1 MDQLVFRGANDQAMT
16 NSLLVAQK
24 FGKRHVEVLDA
35 IRELLLKAENSTL
48 TENQLLTNLF
58 VLIDYD
64 IPINNGT
71 GASRKAPMYVI
82 NRDGFTLLVM
92 GFNGKDA
99 LNFKLDFLNAFNKME
114 SMLKSD
120 DYILARS
127 QEILNNRLQLAT
139 QQVQILESTVE
150 KQVEQIQLLAPKAS
164 YTDEVLQSTATYT
177 LTQIAHDLGMRS
189 VFELTGWCKSKGFL
203 FQQSGQWQPT
213 AKVAGK
219 GYFTTRTARFFHSDG
234 SVGSSLSTVVTE
246 LGRAWLHSQKQNDKL
261 AG

>member
-16 NSLLVAQK
+16 NSLLVAEK
-24 FGKRHVEVLDA
+24 FGKNHRDVLES
-35 IRELLLKAENSTL
+35 IRNLTAENSAAK
-48 TENQLLTNLF
+48 LLF
-58 VLIDYD
+58 IESEYD
-64 IPINNGT
+64 NRGKT
-71 GASRKAPMYVI
+71 YPMYII

>member
-16 NSLLVAQK
+16 NSLLVAEK
-24 FGKRHVEVLDA
+24 FGKNHRDVLES
-35 IRELLLKAENSTL
+35 IRKLTAENSAAK
-48 TENQLLTNLF
+48 LLF
-58 VLIDYD
+58 IESEYD
-64 IPINNGT
+64 NRG
-71 GASRKAPMYVI
+71 KMYPMYII

-92 GFNGKDA
+92 GFNGKGA
-99 LNFKLDFLNAFNKME
+99 LNFKLEFLNAFNKME

-139 QQVQILESTVE
+139 QKVQILESTVE

>member
-16 NSLLVAQK
+16 NSLLVAEK
-24 FGKRHVEVLDA
+24 FGKEHKNILRDISNLVA
-35 IRELLLKAENSTL
+35 QNSAAKLLFIES
-48 TENQLLTNLF
+48 E
-58 VLIDYD
+58 YD
-64 IPINNGT
+64 NRGKT
-71 GASRKAPMYVI
+71 YPMYVM
-82 NRDGFTLLVM
+82 NKDGFTLLVM

>member
-16 NSLLVAQK
+16 NSLLVAEK
-24 FGKRHVEVLDA
+24 FGKEHRDVLES
-35 IRELLLKAENSTL
+35 IRNLTAENSAAK
-48 TENQLLTNLF
+48 LLF
-58 VLIDYD
+58 IESEYD
-64 IPINNGT
+64 NRG
-71 GASRKAPMYVI
+71 KMYPMYII

-234 SVGSSLSTVVTE
+234 TVGSSLSTVVTE

>member
-16 NSLLVAQK
+16 NSLLVAEK
-24 FGKRHVEVLDA
+24 FGKNHRDVLESIRA
-35 IRELLLKAENSTL
+35 ILMTAENSA
-48 TENQLLTNLF
+48 LLSMF
-58 VLIDYD
+58 VESTYYSSQNKEL
-64 IPINNGT
+64 
-71 GASRKAPMYVI
+71 PMYVI

>member
-16 NSLLVAQK
+16 NSLLVAEK
-24 FGKRHVEVLDA
+24 FGKEHKNILRDILNLVA
-35 IRELLLKAENSTL
+35 QNSAAKL
-48 TENQLLTNLF
+48 LF
-58 VLIDYD
+58 VESEYD
-64 IPINNGT
+64 NRGKT
-71 GASRKAPMYVI
+71 YPMYVM
-82 NRDGFTLLVM
+82 NKDGFTLLVM

-246 LGRAWLHSQKQNDKL
+246 LGRAWLHSQKQNEKL

>member
-16 NSLLVAQK
+16 NSLLVAEK
-24 FGKRHVEVLDA
+24 FGKNHRDVLES
-35 IRELLLKAENSTL
+35 IRNLTAENSAAK
-48 TENQLLTNLF
+48 LLF
-58 VLIDYD
+58 IESEYD
-64 IPINNGT
+64 NRGKT
-71 GASRKAPMYVI
+71 YPMYII

-234 SVGSSLSTVVTE
+234 TVGSSLSTVVTE

>member
-16 NSLLVAQK
+16 NSLLVAEK
-24 FGKRHVEVLDA
+24 FGKEHRHVLDS
-35 IRELLLKAENSTL
+35 IRNLTAENSAAKL
-48 TENQLLTNLF
+48 LF
-58 VLIDYD
+58 VESEYD
-64 IPINNGT
+64 NRGKT
-71 GASRKAPMYVI
+71 YPMYVM
-82 NRDGFTLLVM
+82 NKDGFTLLVM

-234 SVGSSLSTVVTE
+234 SVGSSISTVVTE
-246 LGRAWLHSQKQNDKL
+246 LGRAWLHSQKQNEKL

>member
-16 NSLLVAQK
+16 NSLLVAEK
-24 FGKRHVEVLDA
+24 FGKEHRHVLDS
-35 IRELLLKAENSTL
+35 IRNLTAENSAAK
-48 TENQLLTNLF
+48 LLF
-58 VLIDYD
+58 IESEYD
-64 IPINNGT
+64 NRGKT
-71 GASRKAPMYVI
+71 YPMYVM
-82 NRDGFTLLVM
+82 NKDGFTLLVM

-114 SMLKSD
+114 TMLKSD

>member
-16 NSLLVAQK
+16 NSLLVAEK
-24 FGKRHVEVLDA
+24 FGKEHRHVLDS
-35 IRELLLKAENSTL
+35 IRNLTAENSAAK
-48 TENQLLTNLF
+48 LLF
-58 VLIDYD
+58 IESEYD
-64 IPINNGT
+64 NRG
-71 GASRKAPMYVI
+71 KMYPMYII

-234 SVGSSLSTVVTE
+234 TVGSSLSTVVTE
-246 LGRAWLHSQKQNDKL
+246 LGRAWLHSQKQNEKL

>member
-16 NSLLVAQK
+16 NSLLVAEK
-24 FGKRHVEVLDA
+24 FGKNHRDVLES
-35 IRELLLKAENSTL
+35 IRNLTAENSAAKL
-48 TENQLLTNLF
+48 LF
-58 VLIDYD
+58 VESEYD
-64 IPINNGT
+64 NRGKT
-71 GASRKAPMYVI
+71 YPMYVM
-82 NRDGFTLLVM
+82 NKDGFTLLVM

-234 SVGSSLSTVVTE
+234 TVGSSLSTVVTE

>member
-16 NSLLVAQK
+16 NSLLVAEK
-24 FGKRHVEVLDA
+24 FGKNHRDVLESIRA
-35 IRELLLKAENSTL
+35 ILMTAENSA
-48 TENQLLTNLF
+48 LLSMF
-58 VLIDYD
+58 VESTYYSSQNKEL
-64 IPINNGT
+64 
-71 GASRKAPMYVI
+71 PMYAM

-92 GFNGKDA
+92 GFTGKEA
-99 LNFKLDFLNAFNKME
+99 LNFKLEFMSAFSKME
-114 SMLKSD
+114 TMLKSD

>member
-16 NSLLVAQK
+16 NSLLVAEK
-24 FGKRHVEVLDA
+24 FGKEHRHVLDS
-35 IRELLLKAENSTL
+35 IRSILMTAENSA
-48 TENQLLTNLF
+48 LLSMFIESTYYSSQNKEL
-58 VLIDYD
+58 
-64 IPINNGT
+64 
-71 GASRKAPMYVI
+71 PMYVI
-82 NRDGFTLLVM
+82 SRDGFTLLVM
-92 GFNGKDA
+92 GFNGKEA
-99 LNFKLDFLNAFNKME
+99 LSFKLEFMNAFNKME

>member
-16 NSLLVAQK
+16 NSLLVAEK
-24 FGKRHVEVLDA
+24 FGKEHRHVLDSIRA
-35 IRELLLKAENSTL
+35 ILTTAENSA
-48 TENQLLTNLF
+48 LLSMF
-58 VLIDYD
+58 VESTYYSSQNKEL
-64 IPINNGT
+64 
-71 GASRKAPMYVI
+71 PMYVI

-99 LNFKLDFLNAFNKME
+99 LSFKLEFMNAFNKME

>member
-16 NSLLVAQK
+16 NSLLVAEK
-24 FGKRHVEVLDA
+24 FGKEHKNILRDILNLVA
-35 IRELLLKAENSTL
+35 QNSAAKL
-48 TENQLLTNLF
+48 LF
-58 VLIDYD
+58 VESEYD
-64 IPINNGT
+64 NRGKT
-71 GASRKAPMYVI
+71 YPMYVM
-82 NRDGFTLLVM
+82 NKDGFTLLVM

>member
-16 NSLLVAQK
+16 NSLLVAEK
-24 FGKRHVEVLDA
+24 FGKEHRHVLDS
-35 IRELLLKAENSTL
+35 IRSILMTAENSA
-48 TENQLLTNLF
+48 LLSMFIESTYYSSQNKEL
-58 VLIDYD
+58 
-64 IPINNGT
+64 
-71 GASRKAPMYVI
+71 PMYVI
-82 NRDGFTLLVM
+82 SRDGFTLLVM

-99 LNFKLDFLNAFNKME
+99 LSFKLEFMNAFNKME

-234 SVGSSLSTVVTE
+234 TVGSSLSTVVTE

>member
-16 NSLLVAQK
+16 NSLLVAEK
-24 FGKRHVEVLDA
+24 FGKEHKNILRDILNLVA
-35 IRELLLKAENSTL
+35 QNSAAKL
-48 TENQLLTNLF
+48 LF
-58 VLIDYD
+58 VESEYD
-64 IPINNGT
+64 NRGKT
-71 GASRKAPMYVI
+71 YPMYVM
-82 NRDGFTLLVM
+82 NKDGFTLLVM

-234 SVGSSLSTVVTE
+234 TVGSSLSTVVTE

>member
-16 NSLLVAQK
+16 NSLLVAEK
-24 FGKRHVEVLDA
+24 FGKEHRHVLDS
-35 IRELLLKAENSTL
+35 IRSILMTAENSA
-48 TENQLLTNLF
+48 LLSMFIESTYYSSQNKEL
-58 VLIDYD
+58 
-64 IPINNGT
+64 
-71 GASRKAPMYVI
+71 PMYVI
-82 NRDGFTLLVM
+82 SRDGFTLLVM

-99 LNFKLDFLNAFNKME
+99 LSFKLEFMNAFNKME

>member
-16 NSLLVAQK
+16 NSLLVAEK
-24 FGKRHVEVLDA
+24 FGKEHRHVLDS
-35 IRELLLKAENSTL
+35 IRSILMTAENSA
-48 TENQLLTNLF
+48 LLSMFIESTYYSSQNKEL
-58 VLIDYD
+58 
-64 IPINNGT
+64 
-71 GASRKAPMYVI
+71 PMYI
-82 NRDGFTLLVM
+82 ISRDGFTLLVM

-99 LNFKLDFLNAFNKME
+99 LNFKLEFLNAFNKME

-139 QQVQILESTVE
+139 QKVQILESTVE

-189 VFELTGWCKSKGFL
+189 VFEFTGWCKSKGFL

-246 LGRAWLHSQKQNDKL
+246 LGRAWLHSQKQNEKL

>member
-16 NSLLVAQK
+16 NSLLVAEK
-24 FGKRHVEVLDA
+24 FGKEHRHVLDS
-35 IRELLLKAENSTL
+35 IRNLTAENSAAK
-48 TENQLLTNLF
+48 LLF
-58 VLIDYD
+58 IESEYD
-64 IPINNGT
+64 NRGKT
-71 GASRKAPMYVI
+71 YPMYVM
-82 NRDGFTLLVM
+82 NKDGFTLLVM

-99 LNFKLDFLNAFNKME
+99 LNFKLEFLNAFNKME

-139 QQVQILESTVE
+139 QKVQILESTVE

-189 VFELTGWCKSKGFL
+189 VFEFTGWCKSKGFL

>member
-16 NSLLVAQK
+16 NSLLVAEK
-24 FGKRHVEVLDA
+24 FGKEHRHVLDS
-35 IRELLLKAENSTL
+35 IRNLTAENSAAK
-48 TENQLLTNLF
+48 LLF
-58 VLIDYD
+58 IESEYD
-64 IPINNGT
+64 NRGKT
-71 GASRKAPMYVI
+71 YPMYII

>member
-16 NSLLVAQK
+16 NSLLVAEK
-24 FGKRHVEVLDA
+24 FGKEHRHVLDS
-35 IRELLLKAENSTL
+35 IRNLTAENSAAK
-48 TENQLLTNLF
+48 LLF
-58 VLIDYD
+58 IESEYD
-64 IPINNGT
+64 NRG
-71 GASRKAPMYVI
+71 KMYPMYII

-139 QQVQILESTVE
+139 QKVQILESTVE

>member
-16 NSLLVAQK
+16 NSLLVAEK
-24 FGKRHVEVLDA
+24 FGKEHKNILRDILNLVA
-35 IRELLLKAENSTL
+35 QNSAAKL
-48 TENQLLTNLF
+48 LF
-58 VLIDYD
+58 VESEYD
-64 IPINNGT
+64 NRGKT
-71 GASRKAPMYVI
+71 YPMYVM
-82 NRDGFTLLVM
+82 NKDGFTLLVM

-234 SVGSSLSTVVTE
+234 SVGASLSTVVTE

>member
-16 NSLLVAQK
+16 NSLLVAEK
-24 FGKRHVEVLDA
+24 FGKEHRHVLDS
-35 IRELLLKAENSTL
+35 IRNLTAENSAAK
-48 TENQLLTNLF
+48 LLF
-58 VLIDYD
+58 IESEYD
-64 IPINNGT
+64 NRGKT
-71 GASRKAPMYVI
+71 YPMYVM
-82 NRDGFTLLVM
+82 NKDGFTLLVM

-189 VFELTGWCKSKGFL
+189 VFEFTGWCKSKGFL

>member
-1 MDQLVFRGANDQAMT
+1 MNELVFKGQNDQVLT
-16 NSLLVAQK
+16 NSLLVAEK
-24 FGKRHVEVLDA
+24 FGKEHKNILRDILNLVA
-35 IRELLLKAENSTL
+35 QNSAAKL
-48 TENQLLTNLF
+48 LF
-58 VLIDYD
+58 VESEYD
-64 IPINNGT
+64 NRGKT
-71 GASRKAPMYVI
+71 YPMYVM
-82 NRDGFTLLVM
+82 NKDGFTLLVM

-234 SVGSSLSTVVTE
+234 TVGSSLSTVVTE
-246 LGRAWLHSQKQNDKL
+246 LGRAWLHSQKQKDKL

>member
-16 NSLLVAQK
+16 NSLLVAEK
-24 FGKRHVEVLDA
+24 FGKEHRHVLDS
-35 IRELLLKAENSTL
+35 IRSILMTAENSA
-48 TENQLLTNLF
+48 LLSMFIESTYYSSQNKEL
-58 VLIDYD
+58 
-64 IPINNGT
+64 
-71 GASRKAPMYVI
+71 PMYI
-82 NRDGFTLLVM
+82 ISRDGFTLLVM

-99 LNFKLDFLNAFNKME
+99 LNFKLEFLNAFNKME

-139 QQVQILESTVE
+139 QKVQILESTVE

-189 VFELTGWCKSKGFL
+189 VFEFTGWCKSKGFL

>member
-16 NSLLVAQK
+16 NSLLVAEK
-24 FGKRHVEVLDA
+24 FGKEHKNILRDILNLVA
-35 IRELLLKAENSTL
+35 QNSAAKLLFIESEYYNRGKM
-48 TENQLLTNLF
+48 
-58 VLIDYD
+58 Y
-64 IPINNGT
+64 
-71 GASRKAPMYVI
+71 PMYI
-82 NRDGFTLLVM
+82 ISRDGFTLLVM

-99 LNFKLDFLNAFNKME
+99 LNFKLEFLNAFNKME

-139 QQVQILESTVE
+139 QKVQILESTVE
-150 KQVEQIQLLAPKAS
+150 KQVEQIQILAPKAS

-189 VFELTGWCKSKGFL
+189 VFEFTGWCKSKGFL

>member
-16 NSLLVAQK
+16 NSLLVAEK
-24 FGKRHVEVLDA
+24 FGKNHRDVLESIRA
-35 IRELLLKAENSTL
+35 ILMTAENSA
-48 TENQLLTNLF
+48 LLSMF
-58 VLIDYD
+58 VESTYYSSQNKEL
-64 IPINNGT
+64 
-71 GASRKAPMYVI
+71 PMYVI
-82 NRDGFTLLVM
+82 SRDGFTLLVM
-92 GFNGKDA
+92 GFNGKEA
-99 LNFKLDFLNAFNKME
+99 LSFKLEFMNAFNKME

-246 LGRAWLHSQKQNDKL
+246 LGRAWLHSQKQNEKL

>member
-16 NSLLVAQK
+16 NSLLVAEK
-24 FGKRHVEVLDA
+24 FGKNHRDVLES
-35 IRELLLKAENSTL
+35 IRNLTAENSAAK
-48 TENQLLTNLF
+48 LLF
-58 VLIDYD
+58 IESEYD
-64 IPINNGT
+64 NRGKT
-71 GASRKAPMYVI
+71 YPMYII

-139 QQVQILESTVE
+139 QKVQILESTVE

-246 LGRAWLHSQKQNDKL
+246 LGRAWLHSQKQNEKL

>member
-16 NSLLVAQK
+16 NSLLVAEK
-24 FGKRHVEVLDA
+24 FGKEHRHVLDS
-35 IRELLLKAENSTL
+35 IRNLTAENSAAK
-48 TENQLLTNLF
+48 LLF
-58 VLIDYD
+58 IESEYD
-64 IPINNGT
+64 NRG
-71 GASRKAPMYVI
+71 KMYPMYII

-234 SVGSSLSTVVTE
+234 TVGSSLSTVVTE

>member
-16 NSLLVAQK
+16 NSLLVAEK
-24 FGKRHVEVLDA
+24 FGKNHKDVLESIRA
-35 IRELLLKAENSTL
+35 ILMTAENSA
-48 TENQLLTNLF
+48 LLSMF
-58 VLIDYD
+58 VESTYYSSQNKEL
-64 IPINNGT
+64 
-71 GASRKAPMYVI
+71 PMYI
-82 NRDGFTLLVM
+82 ISRDGFTLLVM

-99 LNFKLDFLNAFNKME
+99 LNFKLEFLNAFNKME

-139 QQVQILESTVE
+139 QKVQILESTVE
-150 KQVEQIQLLAPKAS
+150 KQVEQLQLLAPKAS

>member
-16 NSLLVAQK
+16 NSLLVAEK
-24 FGKRHVEVLDA
+24 FGKEHKNILRDILNLVA
-35 IRELLLKAENSTL
+35 QNSAAKL
-48 TENQLLTNLF
+48 LF
-58 VLIDYD
+58 VESEYD
-64 IPINNGT
+64 NRGKT
-71 GASRKAPMYVI
+71 YPMYVM
-82 NRDGFTLLVM
+82 NKDGFTLLVM

-139 QQVQILESTVE
+139 QKVQILESTVE

-246 LGRAWLHSQKQNDKL
+246 LGRAWLHSQKQNEKL

>member
-16 NSLLVAQK
+16 NSLLVAEK
-24 FGKRHVEVLDA
+24 FGKEHRHVLDS
-35 IRELLLKAENSTL
+35 IRSILMTAENSA
-48 TENQLLTNLF
+48 LLSMFIESTYYSSQNKEL
-58 VLIDYD
+58 
-64 IPINNGT
+64 
-71 GASRKAPMYVI
+71 PMYI
-82 NRDGFTLLVM
+82 ISRDGFTLLVM

-99 LNFKLDFLNAFNKME
+99 LNFKLEFLNAFNKME

-189 VFELTGWCKSKGFL
+189 VFEFTGWCKSKGFL